1 VAEEVCLSIRFA
13 PQVVDKLASI
23 VYSDRADR
31 RAQMRELL
39 RDALEFVRRLGLTVT
54 TTGAATM
61 CVRGTASQF
70 SRAFDTAPP
79 VGGWSAR
86 GFQVVD
92 QRALDAIARKL
103 PGVIKD
109 IAVQRS
115 FHETAVGIWP
125 PPPPGAG
132 CLGLLEQV
140 PKLLG
145 ADRAHAMAVDGAGVR
160 VMVFDSDFAFD
171 HRYFQ
176 ERQANFKELLAVP
189 ARPLGEGDPPPL
201 EADDPPSGHG
211 TAMAALVLAVAP
223 RAQIIGMRLRNNV
236 LLEGIDTALALSP
249 NERPHIFSISLTRDM
264 CDRVKDD
271 PSRGTCWTELPR
283 DLEHIADELS
293 VAVARGITVV
303 TGSGN
308 GDYGFPAAM
317 KQVVAVGGAQVDPD
331 HEESRAMWEGGSAF
345 KSKITVG
352 DCKDRFVPDVCGL
365 AGKERGAYIVL
376 PVPPD
381 SSFERDFPVAQDGP
395 AGSGWALFSGT
406 SAATAQ
412 VAGVCALVL
421 QQRPG
426 LGPRQVKNL
435 LRRTAR
441 DVIDG
446 RASKLSDLPD
456 GEGLL
461 AAVGPEDADGFG
473 LVDAF
478 EAVKRA
484 DDPAA
489 TDTAPE
495 R

>member
-1 VAEEVCLSIRFA
+1 MADEVCLSIRFV
-13 PQVVDKLASI
+13 PQVIDKLASV
-23 VYSDRADR
+23 VYGDHADR
-31 RAQMRELL
+31 HEQMRELL
-39 RDALEFVRRLGLTVT
+39 REALEFVRRLGFTVT

-61 CVRGTASQF
+61 CIRGTALQF

-79 VGGWSAR
+79 VDGWSAR
-86 GFQVVD
+86 GFQIVD
-92 QRALDAIARKL
+92 QRALDAIAHKL
-103 PGVIKD
+103 PGVIAD
-109 IAVQRS
+109 IALQRS
-115 FHETAVGIWP
+115 FRETSVGDWP

-132 CLGLLEQV
+132 RLSLLEQV

-145 ADRAHAMAVDGAGVR
+145 ADRVHAMRVDGGGVR

-176 ERQANFKELLAVP
+176 ERQANCSERLAITTQ
-189 ARPLGEGDPPPL
+189 PLGP
-201 EADDPPSGHG
+201 DDPPSGHG

-223 RAQIIGMRLRNNV
+223 RAEIVGMKLRNRV
-236 LLEGIDTALALSP
+236 LLEGIDTALALAPS
-249 NERPHIFSISLTRDM
+249 ERPHIFSISLTEDM
-264 CDRVKDD
+264 CDRD
-271 PSRGTCWTELPR
+271 SGTCWTRLPR

-293 VAVARGITVV
+293 LAIARGITVV

-317 KQVVAVGGAQVDPD
+317 KQVVAVGGAQVDPND
-331 HEESRAMWEGGSAF
+331 EESRAVWNGGSAF
-345 KSKITVG
+345 MSKITVG

-365 AGKERGAYIVL
+365 AGQERGAYIVL
-376 PVPPD
+376 PVPPN
-381 SSFERDFPVAQDGP
+381 SFYEQKFPMP
-395 AGSGWALFSGT
+395 AGAPTGSGWALFSGT

-421 QQRPG
+421 QHRPG
-426 LGPRQVKNL
+426 LRPRQVKNL
-435 LRRTAR
+435 LCNTAR
-441 DVIDG
+441 DVTDG
-446 RASKLSDLPD
+446 NASEFSNLPNPK
-456 GEGLL
+456 GL
-461 AAVGPEDADGFG
+461 AAVAGPEDADGFG

>member
-1 VAEEVCLSIRFA
+1 MAEEVCLSIRFA
-13 PQVVDKLASI
+13 SRVVDKLASV
-23 VYSDRADR
+23 VYGDHTDR
-31 RAQMRELL
+31 RGQMRELL
-39 RDALEFVRRLGLTVT
+39 REALEFVRRLGFSVT

-61 CVRGTASQF
+61 CIRGTSAQF
-70 SRAFDTAPP
+70 SRAFNTAPP
-79 VGGWSAR
+79 IGGWSAR
-86 GFQVVD
+86 GFDVVD
-92 QRALDAIARKL
+92 QRALDAIARQL
-103 PGVIKD
+103 PGVIED
-109 IAVQRS
+109 IALQRS
-115 FHETAVGIWP
+115 FRETAVGTWP

-132 CLGLLEQV
+132 HLGLLEQV

-171 HRYFQ
+171 HRYFL
-176 ERQANFKELLAVP
+176 EREANCTERLAVTT
-189 ARPLGEGDPPPL
+189 RPLGP
-201 EADDPPSGHG
+201 DDPPTGHG

-223 RAQIIGMRLRNNV
+223 RAEIVGMKLRNKV
-236 LLEGIDTALALSP
+236 LLEGIDTALALSQ
-249 NERPHIFSISLTRDM
+249 NERPHIFSISLTQDM
-264 CDRVKDD
+264 CDRESGD
-271 PSRGTCWTELPR
+271 PDRGTCWTRLPR

-293 VAVARGITVV
+293 LAVARGITVV

-317 KQVVAVGGAQVDPD
+317 KQVVAVGGAQVEPD
-331 HEESRAMWEGGSAF
+331 REEARSVWDGGSAF

-365 AGKERGAYIVL
+365 AGRERGAYIVL
-376 PVPPD
+376 PVPPN
-381 SSFERDFPVAQDGP
+381 SFYEQRFPLAPDAP

-426 LGPRQVKNL
+426 LRPRQVKNL
-435 LRRTAR
+435 LCNTAR

-446 RASKLSDLPD
+446 NASKRSNLPNR
-456 GEGLL
+456 EGL
-461 AAVGPEDADGFG
+461 AAATGPEDADGFG

-478 EAVKRA
+478 EAVQRA
-484 DDPAA
+484 NDAAA
-489 TDTAPE
+489 TDDRPE